1 MLQNTI
7 TSWGS
12 VSKSLHWVVLLLI
25 IVEVAS
31 GFLMSATYGFALKYP
46 DVNSFHDVIA
56 QIHHTNGFVLL
67 LLVFF
72 RLAWRLMGVV
82 PQLPSGFSRFK
93 QCSAKLTHELLYAL
107 LLLVPLSGWAALSV
121 LADSAEYGVTHIW
134 FFTTDGV
141 IPPILPIQDINSMFG
156 YSFFG
161 KTHRYLLVAGGV
173 ILVIHVFASLWHHL
187 VEKEQILLRMWPG
200 GR

>member
-1 MLQNTI
+1 MLQNTK

-12 VSKSLHWVVLLLI
+12 VSKSLHWVMLLLI

-56 QIHHTNGFVLL
+56 QIHHTNGFFLL
-67 LLVFF
+67 LLVVF
-72 RLAWRLMGVV
+72 RLVWRFKGVV

-93 QCSAKLTHELLYAL
+93 QVTAKFTHGLLYAL

-121 LADSAEYGVTHIW
+121 LADSAEYGITHIW
-134 FFTTDGV
+134 FFASDGI
-141 IPPILPIQDINSMFG
+141 IPQILPNQDINSLFG

-173 ILVIHVFASLWHHL
+173 IVAIHVLASLWHHL
-187 VEKEQILLRMWPG
+187 VRKDQILLRMWPG